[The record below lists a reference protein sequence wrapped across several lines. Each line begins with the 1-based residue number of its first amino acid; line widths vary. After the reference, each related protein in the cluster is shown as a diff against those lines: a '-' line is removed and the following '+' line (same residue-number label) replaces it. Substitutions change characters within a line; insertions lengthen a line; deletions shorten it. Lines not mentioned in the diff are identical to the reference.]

1 MVIGTE
7 FLQAYER
14 VQLAAGRREG
24 VSALRDLASWRGFVN
39 GCAAGYDDVLPEYVN
54 DLWVRDSIEQGLA
67 DESLQGLPGYDDF
80 SRAVRAV
87 DERFREIA
95 TVGIRLADPE
105 ALAWWHH
112 VIPPRGSQEF
122 ADDVRRQF
130 GVTIEVVD

>member
-1 MVIGTE
+1 M
-7 FLQAYER
+7 
-14 VQLAAGRREG
+14 
-24 VSALRDLASWRGFVN
+24 
-39 GCAAGYDDVLPEYVN
+39 
-54 DLWVRDSIEQGLA
+54 
-67 DESLQGLPGYDDF
+67 
-80 SRAVRAV
+80 

-95 TVGIRLADPE
+95 TAGIRLAAPE

>member
-1 MVIGTE
+1 MGIGTE

-14 VQLAAGRREG
+14 VQLATGRREG

-39 GCAAGYDDVLPEYVN
+39 ACAAGYDDVFPEYVF
-54 DLWVRDSIEQGLA
+54 DIGVRDDIERALA
-67 DESLQGLPGYDDF
+67 DESLRGLPGFADF
-80 SRAVRAV
+80 SAAVQTV

-95 TVGIRLADPE
+95 TVGIQLADPE

-112 VIPPRGSQEF
+112 VIPPRGSEEF
-122 ADDVRRQF
+122 AEDVRRWF